1 MRDLEFRLD
10 GPRLSGAAIS
20 AGHAGYEKRMAESP
34 SAPQIGTI
42 DRFLLNIDDGAIG
55 ALIRVAIGFATLPAM
70 SFLLGND
77 GSDWAVVPFLL
88 TILLLLRIVPA
99 LLRKLIRFSDTV
111 REIWAKRRRIAKQY
125 DSYQWRKLIW
135 IGIGLALYMAVLGQF
150 SLPLIVVCA
159 TCLLAGA
166 AGMVTWRAVS
176 ANDRL
181 ARSLTERARRAG

>member
-1 MRDLEFRLD
+1 
-10 GPRLSGAAIS
+10 
-20 AGHAGYEKRMAESP
+20 MADSP

-55 ALIRVAIGFATLPAM
+55 ARYRVAIGFATLPAI
-70 SFLLGND
+70 SVLLRND
-77 GSDWAVVPFLL
+77 SWDWAVVPFLL
-88 TILLLLRIVPA
+88 LILLLLRIVPT
-99 LLRKLIRFSDTV
+99 LIRKLVPFSDTV
-111 REIWAKRRRIAKQY
+111 QEIWAERRRIAKQY

-135 IGIGLALYMAVLGQF
+135 IGIGLALYMAVSGQF

-181 ARSLTERARRAG
+181 ARSLKERAVRAR

>member
-1 MRDLEFRLD
+1 
-10 GPRLSGAAIS
+10 
-20 AGHAGYEKRMAESP
+20 MAESP